1 MTKVLRGIVTTTAVV
16 ALFVFTVYTLFFID
30 AEWFQDLTRWIFLH
44 NREWFEARSI
54 YLYDYRII
62 CFGWILLFDGFFSI
76 YAVGVVSD
84 LFDAIVKLI
93 FRSKKAA

>member
-16 ALFVFTVYTLFFID
+16 ALFVSIIYALFFID

-44 NREWFEARSI
+44 NREWFEAKSI
-54 YLYDYRII
+54 DLYDYRIV
-62 CFGWILLFDGFFSI
+62 CFGWILVFNGFLSI

-84 LFDAIVKLI
+84 LFDTIVKLI